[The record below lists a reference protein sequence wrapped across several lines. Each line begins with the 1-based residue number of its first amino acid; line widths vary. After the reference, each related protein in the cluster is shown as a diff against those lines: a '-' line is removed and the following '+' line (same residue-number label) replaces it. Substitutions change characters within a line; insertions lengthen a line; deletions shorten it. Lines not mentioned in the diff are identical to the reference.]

1 MTVAQV
7 EESFSVGHLFLCFS
21 TPLLV
26 LHVHSVL
33 QKGNL

>member
-1 MTVAQV
+1 MTVARV
-7 EESFSVGHLFLCFS
+7 EKSFSVGHLSLCFS

-26 LHVHSVL
+26 LYVHSVL